1 MPWHQSSN
9 SLGKMVHLK
18 QTKTYQTFLR
28 HRHITLFNGFWL
40 VYSLADPVGHKKMNT
55 LLFMVCIS
63 YHISCCICYFFI
75 CFSSFSDRNKV
86 EFRTSLQAWK
96 KQEYIEIKTFLF
108 WTLQD
113 MCGCHMGNLSRYI
126 KLLHKW
132 PTVLHVVIFLSHYII
147 LTQRKCSGVIKI
159 HAMECGIVDLQISL
173 STVICSHYIQ

>member
-1 MPWHQSSN
+1 MSLPFQATWIFNFIMIIGSIIEYQKHNQRCSRAWIYFFADCFFAVFMSWHQTSN
-9 SLGKMVHLK
+9 RLGKMVHLK

-55 LLFMVCIS
+55 LIFMVCIS

-96 KQEYIEIKTFLF
+96 NRNILKLR
-108 WTLQD
+108 
-113 MCGCHMGNLSRYI
+113 LSYFERYRI
-126 KLLHKW
+126 C
-132 PTVLHVVIFLSHYII
+132 VVVTWVTYLDI
-147 LTQRKCSGVIKI
+147 
-159 HAMECGIVDLQISL
+159 
-173 STVICSHYIQ
+173 